1 MFDILRI
8 QVNFTNFTRPM
19 KKIIRIICCL
29 LTIIKNVIQ
38 IRVLKYIKEKTMI
51 QYNRQKNQLGQGM
64 TEYIIIVALVAVA
77 AIGVYSAFG
86 NAIKSQMAVMTGEI
100 AGKPDTAA
108 AAKVQTDATKGAAA
122 GATDKTLQNFS
133 KDNQPK

>member
-1 MFDILRI
+1 MMF
-8 QVNFTNFTRPM
+8 F
-19 KKIIRIICCL
+19 
-29 LTIIKNVIQ
+29 
-38 IRVLKYIKEKTMI
+38 KYIKEKSMI
-51 QYNRQKNQLGQGM
+51 HYNRQKNQLGQGM

-108 AAKVQTDATKGAAA
+108 AAKVQTAATKGAAA
-122 GATDKTLQNFS
+122 GATDKTLQNYS